1 MEPEEPAIAWQQLGK
16 HVPMTKNTHTKIEE
30 MLGTVSS
37 MQRVPRLYDKLKE
50 SRNLVFY
57 DMFLRS

>member
-1 MEPEEPAIAWQQLGK
+1 
-16 HVPMTKNTHTKIEE
+16 
-30 MLGTVSS
+30 VSS

-57 DMFLRS
+57 DMFLRSWILRYKYIGITVTF